1 MRAARK
7 AQKLLIRGGKL
18 KARTIFAAFVGLSI
32 AAPPALAQETPP
44 PAPAQNTQTEVIGP
58 PQLRD
63 FSLNGTVTRRPTEQ
77 AETPP
82 ATRQPAQRPP
92 AATATRPAPQQ
103 PAPSRDT
110 PSAPREAA
118 PAEPQL
124 PTVVAPEEAAPP
136 QPLPPPSGATPFEDV
151 AAPSAAQGLDSEGT
165 LWPMLPWLIAALGL
179 GGLAAWFFLRQR
191 PRRALAGASEA
202 DRFELSPE
210 PQAPPAP
217 APRPAP
223 AAAPA
228 PRPPVTEAPEEPAP
242 RLGPGGTIVATRLR
256 PWLEIEFVA
265 QRTIVEDN
273 AVGVEFEVS
282 VFNSGSVP
290 ARDVLV
296 EARLLNAGPEH
307 LDELRRFYG
316 EPVAQGSRV
325 PVIEPL
331 KRVTV
336 TNAVLLPRDQVQ
348 PIEIEGRQ
356 LLVPVVAF
364 NALYSWGSGNGQT
377 STSFLVGK
385 QTEGEKLAPFRLDSG
400 ARLFRNLATR
410 EHELRVRS

>member
-1 MRAARK
+1 MCVPRE
-7 AQKLLIRGGKL
+7 AQYYASIGGKL
-18 KARTIFAAFVGLSI
+18 KARAIFAALVGLSV
-32 AAPPALAQETPP
+32 AAGPALAQETAAPP
-44 PAPAQNTQTEVIGP
+44 PPAQNTQTEVIGP

-63 FSLNGTVTRRPTEQ
+63 FSLNGTVTRRPTE
-77 AETPP
+77 P
-82 ATRQPAQRPP
+82 AQPAPTAREPAQRPP
-92 AATATRPAPQQ
+92 AADARPSRQQ
-103 PAPSRDT
+103 PAPARETAT
-110 PSAPREAA
+110 PSEAA

-124 PTVVAPEEAAPP
+124 PTVAAQEEPAPLLPPTPSAPFQDVAPPAEQSVNPTNS
-136 QPLPPPSGATPFEDV
+136 LS
-151 AAPSAAQGLDSEGT
+151 
-165 LWPMLPWLIAALGL
+165 PMLPWLVAALAL
-179 GGLAAWFFLRQR
+179 GGAAAWYFLRQR
-191 PRRALAGASEA
+191 PRRSFAGAA
-202 DRFELSPE
+202 RTDQLDIARDRP
-210 PQAPPAP
+210 APSPAP
-217 APRPAP
+217 APAPKPDPVEATVAPTPAP
-223 AAAPA
+223 QAAEPPA
-228 PRPPVTEAPEEPAP
+228 K
-242 RLGPGGTIVATRLR
+242 LGPGGTIVSTRLR

-265 QRTIVEDN
+265 QRTILEDA

-307 LDELRRFYG
+307 VEELRRFYT

-336 TNAVLLPRDQVQ
+336 TNAVLLPRTQVQ

-364 NALYSWGSGNGQT
+364 NALYSWGSGKGQT
-377 STSFLVGK
+377 STSFVVGK
-385 QTEGEKLAPFRLDSG
+385 QTQGEKLAPFRLDSG
-400 ARLFRNLATR
+400 ARLFRNLAAR